1 MLTYALRALKVERV
15 EVFEVLAE
23 PVRRCVLEHLARGV
37 ELSAGGLVALVQEDF
52 PISQPAVSQHLRA
65 LREAGL
71 VTVRRDGRRQLY
83 ALQPEE
89 LADAERWLADLRGVW
104 SQRLDALETELAR
117 GRRQRRSPV
126 QAHGIPRKDEDAASA
141 AHDPRRMA

>member
-1 MLTYALRALKVERV
+1 M

-23 PVRRCVLEHLARGV
+23 PVRRRVLEHLARGG
-37 ELSAGGLVALVQEDF
+37 ELSAGGVVALVQEDF

-71 VTVRRDGRRQLY
+71 VTARRDGRRQVY
-83 ALQPEE
+83 ALQPEG
-89 LADAERWLADLRGVW
+89 LADAERWLADLRGFW

-117 GRRQRRSPV
+117 GRRQRRGPAR
-126 QAHGIPRKDEDAASA
+126 AHGIPRQNEDAART